1 MEANVQHEER
11 LDLETDLRDVPG
23 LVDGL
28 LPAGSEQQTYQQI
41 IRMTRRLVQYGIS
54 GFAVLFIIVG
64 AVEAL
69 FGR

>member
-1 MEANVQHEER
+1 
-11 LDLETDLRDVPG
+11 LGPETKLRDG
-23 LVDGL
+23 RALVKDDP
-28 LPAGSEQQTYQQI
+28 LPEQTCREI
-41 IRMTRRLVQYGIS
+41 IRMTRVFTQYGIS